1 MALKYQSLLDQL
13 KTALDDLHVRCC
25 QLDKTTKQTENRHF
39 AFEVH
44 IFNKQSLSLQG
55 YFDQLEKTY
64 HSLSETIEKKMSE
77 DIIKHESELLVAQF
91 QLLLQLVNG
100 LEKGDATVLYQ
111 SYSPIKEKIYQHLK
125 KQYQYEKRLIAMIS
139 EQEELIKTQFGDQL
153 IYAKEK
159 LEALKVRFQKCNTF
173 TQKLEFQL
181 EDLDDE

>member
-1 MALKYQSLLDQL
+1 MVLKYQPQLNQL
-13 KTALDDLHVRCC
+13 KTALDDLQLRCTH
-25 QLDKTTKQTENRHF
+25 LDKTVKQTENHYF

-55 YFDQLEKTY
+55 YFDQIEKTY
-64 HSLSETIEKKMSE
+64 QSLSETINKKME
-77 DIIKHESELLVAQF
+77 EAIIKHESELLIAQF

-111 SYSPIKEKIYQHLK
+111 SYSPVKEKIYQHLK
-125 KQYQYEKRLIAMIS
+125 KQHQYEKRLITMIS
-139 EQEELIKTQFGDQL
+139 EQEELIKQEFGEQL
-153 IYAKEK
+153 IYAKER

-181 EDLDDE
+181 EAMEDE